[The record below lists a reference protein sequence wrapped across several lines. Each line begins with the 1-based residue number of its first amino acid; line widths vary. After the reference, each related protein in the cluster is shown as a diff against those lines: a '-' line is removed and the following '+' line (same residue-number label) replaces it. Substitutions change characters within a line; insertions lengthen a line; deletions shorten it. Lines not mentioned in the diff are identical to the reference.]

1 MSEFVVYSGVRMRGG
16 IEDGER
22 WDKGFV
28 ELIRYACGCDSCRF
42 EK

>member
-22 WDKGFV
+22 WDKRVRGV
-28 ELIRYACGCDSCRF
+28 DTICVWL
-42 EK
+42 